1 MDSLCIK
8 TVAKV
13 FCFHLHPPSAKAPF
27 PDLYQF
33 QVASSET
40 RDIWLAI
47 KLALLLLDAW
57 LVRLMEE
64 AICGSVKTWLQ
75 GSFPRYEGQAIKRQP
90 GVGVWA
96 SISICLSLCSVFN
109 GWVSSC
115 QVHAG
120 LKVATGWV
128 CHQISGVQTPGGCR
142 ERWHFSHSLR
152 QQKGMLE
159 KESSRR
165 KIQRQRNRQGHHS

>member
-1 MDSLCIK
+1 MVNFVGVGWGRGTKEMYLTIISELWQESFVSISIHNQLK
-8 TVAKV
+8 
-13 FCFHLHPPSAKAPF
+13 LLF

-75 GSFPRYEGQAIKRQP
+75 GSFPLYEGQAIKRQP

-109 GWVSSC
+109 GWLSSC

-120 LKVATGWV
+120 LKVDSGWV
-128 CHQISGVQTPGGCR
+128 CH
-142 ERWHFSHSLR
+142 
-152 QQKGMLE
+152 
-159 KESSRR
+159 
-165 KIQRQRNRQGHHS
+165 

>member
-1 MDSLCIK
+1 MKYFCTVFLRCTKHCFNVCSFPVTKFVEKWGGEGKGQKRCILQ
-8 TVAKV
+8 
-13 FCFHLHPPSAKAPF
+13 LHQKNRKKHNKNQWQESFVSISIHNQLKLFF
-27 PDLYQF
+27 PELYQF

-75 GSFPRYEGQAIKRQP
+75 GSFPLYEGQAIKRQP

-109 GWVSSC
+109 GWLSSC

-120 LKVATGWV
+120 LKVDTGWV
-128 CHQISGVQTPGGCR
+128 CH
-142 ERWHFSHSLR
+142 
-152 QQKGMLE
+152 
-159 KESSRR
+159 
-165 KIQRQRNRQGHHS
+165 